1 MQTTIFFKKDYQ
13 GGSKMV
19 LPKFEYLT
27 AATVEEASNLQVELG
42 AGAKI
47 MAGGTDIIPP
57 MRDKV
62 FKCDYIIDIKHIK
75 GLDEITYDEKEGLK
89 IGSLVKLYDIQT
101 SELVKEKNPAV
112 AQAAKYVAST
122 QIRHKGTMVGN
133 ICNASPSA
141 DTPPILIAMN
151 AKLVVYSHDGKYRDI
166 LAKDFCKGVKK
177 NALEPGDIVTA
188 IVIPPLAENEHAAYI
203 KHSVRRAMDLAIVGV
218 AAWVKLDGN
227 KCVDARIALGAVAI
241 TPVRAP
247 HAEEALI
254 GQEITDELLEKVGLA
269 AMEDCKPISDV
280 RASAEYRHD
289 MVRVFTKR
297 AIKKAIEGYKED
309 EI

>member
-1 MQTTIFFKKDYQ
+1 
-13 GGSKMV
+13 
-19 LPKFEYLT
+19 
-27 AATVEEASNLQVELG
+27 
-42 AGAKI
+42 

-62 FKCDYIIDIKHIK
+62 LKCDYLIDIKRIP

-89 IGSLVKLYDIQT
+89 IGALVKLYDIQT

-141 DTPPILIAMN
+141 DTPPILIAMD
-151 AKLVVYSHDGKYRDI
+151 AKLEVYGHDGTYRYI
-166 LAKDFCKGVKK
+166 PAVEFCKGVKK
-177 NALEPGDIVTA
+177 NALEPGDIVTS
-188 IVIPPLAENEHAAYI
+188 IRIPPLAADERAAYI
-203 KHSVRRAMDLAIVGV
+203 KHSVRKAMDLAIVGV
-218 AAWVKLDGN
+218 AAWIKLDGN
-227 KCVDARIALGAVAI
+227 RCVDARIALGAVAI

-247 HAEEALI
+247 HAESVLI
-254 GQEITDELLEKVGLA
+254 GQEITDELLEKAGLA

-289 MVRVFTKR
+289 MIRVFTKR
-297 AIKKAIEGYKED
+297 AVKKAMEGYKED

>member
-1 MQTTIFFKKDYQ
+1 
-13 GGSKMV
+13 MV

-27 AATVEEASNLQVELG
+27 AATIEEASNLQVELG

-62 FKCDYIIDIKHIK
+62 LKCDYIIDIKRIP
-75 GLDEITYDEKEGLK
+75 GLDAITYDEREGLR
-89 IGSLVKLYDIQT
+89 IGALTKLYDIQT
-101 SELVKEKNPAV
+101 SALVKEKNPAV

-122 QIRHKGTMVGN
+122 QIRHKGTMAGN

-141 DTPPILIAMN
+141 DTPPILIAMD
-151 AKLVVYSHDGKYRDI
+151 AKIAVHGHDGGTREI
-166 LAKDFCKGVKK
+166 PVREFFRGVKK

-188 IVIPPLAENEHAAYI
+188 IVIPPLAADEHAAYI
-203 KHSVRRAMDLAIVGV
+203 KHSVRKAMDLAIVGV
-218 AAWVKLDGN
+218 AAWIKLDGN
-227 KCVDARIALGAVAI
+227 KCVDARIALGAVAV

-247 HAEEALI
+247 HAEKALI
-254 GQEITDELLEKVGLA
+254 GQEITDELLEKAGLA
-269 AMEDCKPISDV
+269 AMEDCRPISDV

-289 MVRVFTKR
+289 MIRVFTKR
-297 AIKKAIEGYKED
+297 AVKKAMEGYKED